1 MGSDVTTEKYLPEF
15 CKKTKKKLVKSQQ
28 IMVCIS
34 CIVIP
39 VVLWLWHRFL
49 QPFVYNFMGWA
60 QVENKTEST
69 IEGEKAKLTCPMSKS
84 SEAPQDQDGE
94 KSKLTCPMSKS
105 NGAAPQEVLAN
116 GKAKSD

>member
-1 MGSDVTTEKYLPEF
+1 
-15 CKKTKKKLVKSQQ
+15 
-28 IMVCIS
+28 MVCIS

-84 SEAPQDQDGE
+84 NEASQDQGNLL
-94 KSKLTCPMSKS
+94 KGIVNCL
-105 NGAAPQEVLAN
+105 GLAQ
-116 GKAKSD
+116 SVE

>member
-1 MGSDVTTEKYLPEF
+1 
-15 CKKTKKKLVKSQQ
+15 
-28 IMVCIS
+28 MVCIS

-39 VVLWLWHRFL
+39 VCLWLWHRFL

-84 SEAPQDQDGE
+84 SEAPQDQGN
-94 KSKLTCPMSKS
+94 LLRGIV
-105 NGAAPQEVLAN
+105 NW
-116 GKAKSD
+116 SDVARTWSPLDTT

>member
-1 MGSDVTTEKYLPEF
+1 
-15 CKKTKKKLVKSQQ
+15 
-28 IMVCIS
+28 MVCIS

-39 VVLWLWHRFL
+39 VCLWLWHRFL

-84 SEAPQDQDGE
+84 SEAPQDQGN
-94 KSKLTCPMSKS
+94 LLRGVVNCFHFW
-105 NGAAPQEVLAN
+105 NN
-116 GKAKSD
+116 YI